1 MKLSHKLIFYLIAQ
15 YLITNSLVI
24 GETKEPWKLHT
35 IDKSSQGAD
44 GVRLLDVNSDGLM
57 DIATGWEEGGIIR
70 AYLHP
75 KRGQEK
81 KIWPVV
87 TVGKVKS
94 PEDAVFI
101 DINKDGAVDLVSSCE
116 GSNRSMFIH
125 WAPESEKDYLDEKK
139 WQTVA
144 IPVTKGKQSWMY
156 ALPMQIDGENS
167 DDLIVSSK
175 GKGASVSWLQAP
187 KDPHNLNAWKLHKL
201 QDAGWIMSLISIDM
215 NHDGHKDVLVSD
227 RRGPAR
233 GVYWLKYPGIKEAKN
248 LSKWSRHNIGG
259 SDREIKFISTGDLD
273 GDGSIDV
280 IAIDTKSVIWFQRTK
295 KGWEEYII
303 PLPKGVGGGKS
314 TAVCDVNGDGKKDI
328 VFSCEG
334 AKGELSGM
342 RWLSWT
348 NSPAETIW
356 KDHEIAG
363 APGIKYDRVV
373 MHDIDGDGDLD
384 ALCCEE
390 RDQLGVFWYENP
402 HINP

>member
-1 MKLSHKLIFYLIAQ
+1 MFCWTARIAFL
-15 YLITNSLVI
+15 YFLLPFLTNAKAK
-24 GETKEPWKLHT
+24 GPWKLHT

-75 KRGQEK
+75 KRGQERK
-81 KIWPVV
+81 KWPAV

-139 WQTVA
+139 WETVS

-187 KDPHNLNAWKLHKL
+187 KDPRNLNAWKLHKL

-215 NHDGHKDVLVSD
+215 DHDGHKDVLVSD
-227 RRGPAR
+227 RRGPKR
-233 GVYWLKYPGIKEAKN
+233 GVYWLKYPGIKEAEN
-248 LSKWSRHNIGG
+248 PDKWSRHNIGG
-259 SDREIKFISTGDLD
+259 SGREIKFISTGDID

-295 KGWEEYII
+295 KGWKEYII
-303 PLPKGVGGGKS
+303 SLPNGVGGGKS
-314 TAVCDVNGDGKKDI
+314 TAVCDVNCDGKKDI

-348 NSPAETIW
+348 NSPTEKIW
-356 KDHEIAG
+356 EDHEIAG
-363 APGIKYDRVV
+363 EPGIKYDRVV